1 MCLFSVNITKIQRM
15 TSEQSIFIKASPVTI
30 FNYLMDVNNRKSYI
44 PALEEVI
51 MLDKGPIKKGSRYI
65 EVANIAGRRLKTTY
79 QVIEFEQNKHTAAQ
93 TLESI
98 FPIRADLDLTESSGG
113 TELTISLNFKLKGIF
128 KFGASFVKG
137 IVDQQA
143 QGILVKIKEALEQ

>member
-1 MCLFSVNITKIQRM
+1 M
-15 TSEQSIFIKASPVTI
+15 TSEQSIFIKATPSAI
-30 FNYLMDVNNRKSYI
+30 FTYLMDVDNRKSYI

-51 MLDKGPIKKGSRYI
+51 MLDDGPIKKGSRYI

-79 QVIEFEQNKHTAAQ
+79 QVIEFEENRHTAAQ

-98 FPIRADLDLTESSGG
+98 FPIRADLDLEERVGG
-113 TELTISLNFKLKGIF
+113 TELIIRLNFKLKGIF
-128 KFGASFVKG
+128 KLGASFVKG

-143 QGILVKIKEALEQ
+143 QGILEKIKEALE

>member
-1 MCLFSVNITKIQRM
+1 M
-15 TSEQSIFIKASPVTI
+15 TSEQSIFIKAVPSTI
-30 FNYLMDVNNRKSYI
+30 FTYLMDVNNRKSYI

-79 QVIEFEQNKHTAAQ
+79 QVIEFEKNKHTAAQ

-98 FPIRADLDLTESSGG
+98 FPIRADLDLEERAGG
-113 TELTISLNFKLKGIF
+113 TELKISLNFKLKGIF
-128 KFGASFVKG
+128 KLGASFVKG

-143 QGILVKIKEALEQ
+143 QGILEKIKEALE

>member
-1 MCLFSVNITKIQRM
+1 MKSQ
-15 TSEQSIFIKASPVTI
+15 QSIFIKAKPAVI
-30 FNYLMDVNNRKSYI
+30 FAYLLDVNNRTSYI

-51 MLDKGPIKKGSRYI
+51 LLDELPIQKGSRYI

-79 QVIEFEQNKHTAAQ
+79 QVIEFEENKHTAAQ

-98 FPIRADLDLTESSGG
+98 FPIRADLDLSEVEGG
-113 TELTISLNFKLKGIF
+113 TNLKISLNFELKGIF
-128 KFGASFVKG
+128 RLGASIVKG

-143 QGILVKIKEALEQ
+143 QGILERIKYNLE